1 MSWYGSSGNACI
13 DKSSGVT
20 TFKNYNVVPDDT
32 LSLKAQYFITSS
44 TSFTTSV
51 KFYTDAACATSSG
64 YANYSYT
71 SVTAGDNITMTTA
84 PSPFPTYATKVIY
97 TYSCFVGKGETD
109 IATTLL
115 NNKGIG
121 TFTKGT
127 ELAVDVTDVT
137 YYNIMAIADNVSGSS
152 YNWFYLGSEST
163 SSYPDNL
170 SGNNDVTWQ

>member
-1 MSWYGSSGNACI
+1 MRCY
-13 DKSSGVT
+13 
-20 TFKNYNVVPDDT
+20 DT
-32 LSLKAQYFITSS
+32 AYLL
-44 TSFTTSV
+44 
-51 KFYTDAACATSSG
+51 G
-64 YANYSYT
+64 
-71 SVTAGDNITMTTA
+71 
-84 PSPFPTYATKVIY
+84 TYATKVSY

-109 IATTLL
+109 NATTLL

-163 SSYPDNL
+163 SRYPDNF
-170 SGNNDVTWQ
+170 SENNDVTWQ